1 MAPVPTRRFPPL
13 ALGLVLGALLLA
25 IASVSVRIGST
36 GVVDFGT
43 AWQAVCAA
51 VGLGEPTA
59 GTTQTIVEL
68 HLWRTLVATGVGAG
82 LALAGA
88 LLQGVF
94 RNGLASPAI
103 IGVTSGAGLGASL
116 AILILGGYGS
126 GILVEAVSGNA
137 SYMVTGMAFAGAIG
151 VCLIVTALAASLL
164 NSASNPARNTI
175 LNIVAKNRLQFA
187 ISLSTGIGS
196 IATMAGTKAA
206 GELDSIG
213 LENVLYLQAALFVVG
228 GFFAALLKPGETPVA
243 QAGRQSMIANI
254 RDGLVYVWRFRLARD
269 IIGLNC
275 LSSFFNAGAWMVAIP
290 FIVKET
296 YGGDAV
302 MLANINVVFYFG
314 SLIANFGLLR
324 FMPLLRPGRLY
335 LIMQVT
341 RIAVLALIWI
351 EPPLWVM
358 WIAAAYWGFNMGVT
372 TTMSRLMVQEIAEPE
387 YRARTMSVFTLG
399 LMSAT
404 PIGSLV
410 LGFVIGSFGPLNAL
424 IPGMVA
430 SLLIF
435 AAGVL
440 GTSIWRYHSPEPA

>member
-1 MAPVPTRRFPPL
+1 MKDRQLTWYNTSN
-13 ALGLVLGALLLA
+13 ALWMGSFSIQQLLVTWILVGVLHESPESVGFAQLLIGIPGLVFMLWGGVIGDRIDGRKLLVNVHYLSAIPPLLLA
-25 IASVSVRIGST
+25 MAS
-36 GVVDFGT
+36 
-43 AWQAVCAA
+43 
-51 VGLGEPTA
+51 TA
-59 GTTQTIVEL
+59 G
-68 HLWRTLVATGVGAG
+68 
-82 LALAGA
+82 
-88 LLQGVF
+88 LLTYWV
-94 RNGLASPAI
+94 
-103 IGVTSGAGLGASL
+103 
-116 AILILGGYGS
+116 
-126 GILVEAVSGNA
+126 
-137 SYMVTGMAFAGAIG
+137 
-151 VCLIVTALAASLL
+151 LIVTALAASLL